1 MLVTL
6 HHFSKFRGRNK
17 ISLKP
22 PPRGL
27 ESGICVD
34 FSLKKPYFLGIC
46 LFQCLQS
53 GVIILPLQTMH
64 LEILEMYYT
73 FASFDCPQNGSHF
86 MIPFSWLE
94 TQKLPFHW
102 GPMSPWPERR
112 WDTRLMGCVGFLS
125 HSWDGFFWISSVG
138 YKLRLGHI
146 FAGISIPRSCGI
158 SEGLIRR
165 MSWK

>member
-1 MLVTL
+1 MLKTNSEKYAC
-6 HHFSKFRGRNK
+6 HIYSHFSKFRGRNK
-17 ISLKP
+17 TSLKP

-73 FASFDCPQNGSHF
+73 FASFDCCQNGSHL

-94 TQKLPFHW
+94 TKKLPYHW
-102 GPMSPWPERR
+102 GPMGWVFLDQFGWIQTLIGTHFRGRNFHPNILWNFRR
-112 WDTRLMGCVGFLS
+112 IKKD
-125 HSWDGFFWISSVG
+125 
-138 YKLRLGHI
+138 
-146 FAGISIPRSCGI
+146 
-158 SEGLIRR
+158 E
-165 MSWK
+165 